1 MTKQEA
7 ILAYPMPKYVTW
19 YETKFP
25 ARIYIVMGVIWVVL
39 GILATALKAP
49 RTIIAIPTYIVAI
62 MLAFAACLHIPAW
75 YIKRGAEK
83 KRAKAC
89 GMTLEGYVNS

>member
-1 MTKQEA
+1 MTKPEV

-25 ARIYIVMGVIWVVL
+25 MRIYIVIGVVWVVF

-62 MLAFAACLHIPAW
+62 MLVFATCLHIPAW
-75 YIKRGAEK
+75 YIKRGVEK

-89 GMTLEGYVNS
+89 GMILEEYVNS